1 MKLCTESMRSPDT
14 NESKVYLKALLQL
27 NMSFSN
33 PSNTKDLHTLI
44 RKMLRNF
51 REKGS
56 IRMIEQF
63 ESIVEKHLTANADS
77 AKSATENDSDME
89 VEPVIAPP
97 SPPINKPRTRKLG
110 SKHAATL
117 LMDTSSDVV
126 VSQSS
131 DVFFS
136 PEKTST
142 QKETPREKSPEVV
155 IEQMDE
161 VVIEQMDSR

>member
-1 MKLCTESMRSPDT
+1 
-14 NESKVYLKALLQL
+14 
-27 NMSFSN
+27 
-33 PSNTKDLHTLI
+33 
-44 RKMLRNF
+44 
-51 REKGS
+51 
-56 IRMIEQF
+56 MIEQF

-117 LMDTSSDVV
+117 LMDTSSDVD

-136 PEKTST
+136 PEMTST
-142 QKETPREKSPEVV
+142 QKEKPREKSPEVV

>member
-1 MKLCTESMRSPDT
+1 
-14 NESKVYLKALLQL
+14 
-27 NMSFSN
+27 
-33 PSNTKDLHTLI
+33 
-44 RKMLRNF
+44 
-51 REKGS
+51 
-56 IRMIEQF
+56 MIEQF

-110 SKHAATL
+110 SKHVASTL
-117 LMDTSSDVV
+117 LMDTCSDAD

-142 QKETPREKSPEVV
+142 QKEKPREKSPAVV

>member
-1 MKLCTESMRSPDT
+1 
-14 NESKVYLKALLQL
+14 
-27 NMSFSN
+27 
-33 PSNTKDLHTLI
+33 
-44 RKMLRNF
+44 
-51 REKGS
+51 
-56 IRMIEQF
+56 
-63 ESIVEKHLTANADS
+63 
-77 AKSATENDSDME
+77 
-89 VEPVIAPP
+89 
-97 SPPINKPRTRKLG
+97 
-110 SKHAATL
+110 
-117 LMDTSSDVV
+117 MDTSSDVD

>member
-1 MKLCTESMRSPDT
+1 
-14 NESKVYLKALLQL
+14 
-27 NMSFSN
+27 
-33 PSNTKDLHTLI
+33 
-44 RKMLRNF
+44 
-51 REKGS
+51 
-56 IRMIEQF
+56 MIEQF

-77 AKSATENDSDME
+77 TKSATENDSDME
-89 VEPVIAPP
+89 AEPVIAPP

-117 LMDTSSDVV
+117 LMDTCSD

-142 QKETPREKSPEVV
+142 QKEKPREKSPEVV
-155 IEQMDE
+155 IEQMD
-161 VVIEQMDSR
+161 SR